1 MKPIDAQSRPALA
14 PGTRLQ
20 TDRVTGDPVLLSPEG
35 ILILNDTSQAIVAHC
50 DGSRTVAEIVTALAA
65 EYDAPAESLR
75 EDVTACLAELLEKN
89 ALLIP

>member
-35 ILILNDTSQAIVAHC
+35 ILKMWLSIV
-50 DGSRTVAEIVTALAA
+50 
-65 EYDAPAESLR
+65 PASSEQYLKTISSLFR
-75 EDVTACLAELLEKN
+75 MPGDKS
-89 ALLIP
+89 